1 METAKIDILCKISY
15 NKSTYVYKEIFYMN
29 ATIVLQR
36 HQNWVKS
43 NFELTPRVISKM
55 QHVRNVFELS
65 TDIAKIENM
74 DQEGIFIAQ
83 VIAAL
88 HDIGRFPQIQRYNTF
103 IDDERYN
110 HSIEGAKMLQ
120 EGFLQQ
126 LLPETREYDEI
137 VITAVKYHGLKDLPT
152 EEVSKRTMTHVKL
165 IRDADR
171 IDLFERSTNQF
182 ETMFS
187 TIGLGKSK
195 RITPEIKRLFADR
208 QSISVKD
215 LRSKIDLLTLRLG
228 LIGQYEFL
236 SALKLIE
243 KKDYINRLTQLF
255 LERTDYDPEEIMWLR
270 EKAKE
275 QLNLRKKEL
284 N

>member
-1 METAKIDILCKISY
+1 
-15 NKSTYVYKEIFYMN
+15 MN
-29 ATIVLQR
+29 ATMVLQR

-284 N
+284 NWVQKKIDKFNLSIFFLNFITK

>member
-1 METAKIDILCKISY
+1 
-15 NKSTYVYKEIFYMN
+15 MN
-29 ATIVLQR
+29 ATMVLQR

-55 QHVRNVFELS
+55 QHVQNVFELS

-74 DQEGIFIAQ
+74 DQEDIFIAQ

-270 EKAKE
+270 ERAKE